1 MHLDLL
7 STSACA
13 VALATVVAAC
23 SAGGGSGGPT
33 SGSGGGAGT
42 GGVTI
47 YDGGGGSGDGSIKCS
62 PGKWSCSG
70 NSYYLCADDG
80 VGRLQEQQCPN
91 ACDPNKG
98 CVLCIPGT
106 RQCQGTVSMICNADA
121 SALVHGRDCAE
132 WGSTCGS
139 NGYCT
144 DSCGQAEI
152 TQSYV
157 GCEYWPVPLA
167 NTSELDS
174 SLFDYRVIVGNPNTS
189 VANVTVELAGSE
201 VYKGTVAAG
210 GLTEITLPWI
220 DGESFALPL
229 NEWSSVIKSQG
240 AYRLRSDQP
249 VTVAQFN
256 PFEYSANDVFSYTND
271 ATLLLPSHVMTGDYT
286 ALTYVPFS
294 RSTGTTGGP
303 FPMPPDPAKY
313 GDYVAIVGVS
323 PEPTD
328 VEVWVTANTAPE
340 SSGRFPYTPPFNPV
354 HFTLQKGEVAYVT
367 SAPPPDCADGRP
379 GYRREQECQF
389 NVCDYLDTCYEYEF
403 DMTGTRIHAS
413 RPVEVFGG
421 HVCAY
426 VPYWSQACDHLEVQ
440 LAPIQTWGKQYVSRP
455 MTDGGGPGDNLVRVV
470 AAFDNTH
477 VHVDPPQ
484 GGVSDTTLNAN
495 QWVEFIA
502 STPFSVT
509 GSEAIMVGQF
519 LLGQNYTN
527 PPANRGDPAMT
538 VLVPSEQFRK
548 DYIFVTPSSY
558 NPNTN
563 GQSFVLVIRPPGA
576 QLTLDG
582 QPLNAQ
588 WQPVGGKEVAI
599 VPVDGGTHTM
609 ASDQAF
615 GMIAY
620 GLGSYTSYAYPA
632 GLNLNQI
639 TSVVK

>member
-1 MHLDLL
+1 MHL
-7 STSACA
+7 SPSVCA

-33 SGSGGGAGT
+33 SGSGGGAGA
-42 GGVTI
+42 GGATI

-121 SALVHGRDCAE
+121 SALVYGRDCAE

-139 NGYCT
+139 NGYCA
-144 DSCGQAEI
+144 DACGQAEI

-174 SLFDYRVIVGNPNTS
+174 SQFDYRVIVGNPNTS

-201 VYKGTVAAG
+201 VYNGTVAAG
-210 GLTEITLPWI
+210 GLTEITLQWI

-229 NEWSSVIKSQG
+229 NDWSSVIKSQG
-240 AYRLRSDQP
+240 AYRLKSDQP

-256 PFEYSANDVFSYTND
+256 PFEYSVNDVFSYTND

-303 FPMPPDPAKY
+303 FPQPPDASKY
-313 GDYVAIVGVS
+313 GDYVAVVGIS
-323 PEPTD
+323 PEPTE
-328 VEVWVTANTAPE
+328 VEAWVTANTAPE

-354 HFTLQKGEVAYVT
+354 HFTLQKGEVAYVV

-389 NVCDYLDTCYEYEF
+389 NMCDYLDTCYEYEF
-403 DMTGTRIHAS
+403 DMTGTRIHAN

-484 GGVSDTTLNAN
+484 GGVSETTLNAN

-509 GSEAIMVGQF
+509 GSEAILVGQF

-576 QLTLDG
+576 QLSLDG

-599 VPVDGGTHTM
+599 VPVGGGTHTM